1 MIEAQNNWN
10 LWTNWG
16 LIEKIFYSRA
26 MKKDIQQKL
35 ECIGNIKLN
44 QVSFILKEFLGGSSV
59 VDKDQIDILEGL
71 HLTESSGD
79 DVIIDLRAN
88 NGKKPTYVWFLFV
101 LFLLSFALFTK

>member
-1 MIEAQNNWN
+1 
-10 LWTNWG
+10 
-16 LIEKIFYSRA
+16 

-88 NGKKPTYVWFLFV
+88 NGKKSTYVWFICTFSPLIRPFYKIIIYNCG
-101 LFLLSFALFTK
+101 SAI